1 MSIHFGVDYYPE
13 HWPKERW
20 ETDAKLMQ
28 EMGVQVVRMA
38 EFSWFKMEPAEGEFH
53 FEWLEEAVA
62 LLDRYGIKSI
72 LGTPTAAPPA
82 WIIEKN
88 PEIQPIDRQGRRR
101 HFGGRHH
108 DCQSNEAYRAHIK
121 RFVTAFSKKF
131 ADNPGVIGWQIDNEF
146 GNSHFDLCMC
156 DSCKAK
162 FQKWLKGKYNT
173 IEKLN
178 DAWGTAF
185 WSQGYN
191 NFSQISTPLITA
203 VGENPSAMLDWKCFC
218 SDLIVDFAKWQIDI
232 IRANCPGHFITHNY
246 MCFDNKVNYY
256 DLGKLLDF
264 VSNDIYP
271 AGHWQRQPHSPE
283 SELAACHDVVRNY
296 KKKPF
301 WMMEQQSGMAG
312 WEIMGRALEPGQ
324 MSAWAMQSVAH
335 GADAVVFFRWR
346 TCAMGTEQYWHG
358 ILGHSG
364 KPGRI
369 YNEAKQLTHT
379 FAKHMDEFE
388 GAMPH
393 PEVAIVHSFR
403 QNYAFDIQ
411 PNHPELRYV
420 EQLQKYYKALYDK
433 KIPVD
438 FVEDTDD
445 LSKYKLV
452 IAPLQYLMTPEL
464 EQHYIDY
471 VTNGGHLVLTMRT
484 GVKDEFNLCMTDR
497 ELPGKL
503 GEICGIEVPEYDCLL
518 ETTGGVF
525 FDSREYE
532 VEKWCDII
540 TLKNAKQIAE
550 YSTGFYRQSPAI
562 TENTYGNGITWYVGT
577 EPGEDLMADLA
588 AYFVKVCN
596 IEMLGT
602 ASEDVEMMTR
612 ESEDKIWLFV
622 INHTNEPQ
630 VYHLHEMYTLLE
642 GEKEEFLKPYEVH
655 LFVKNNRGYSSRY

>member
-1 MSIHFGVDYYPE
+1 MGIHFGVDYYPE
-13 HWPKERW
+13 HWPRERW

-62 LLDRYGIKSI
+62 LLDKYGIKSV

-108 DCQSNEAYRAHIK
+108 DCQSNETYRAHIK
-121 RFVTAFSKKF
+121 RFVTAMSQKF
-131 ADNPGVIGWQIDNEF
+131 ADNPGVIGWQIDNEL
-146 GNSHFDLCMC
+146 GNSHGDLCMC
-156 DSCKAK
+156 DSCKAR
-162 FQKWLKGKYNT
+162 FQKWLEQKYGT
-173 IEKLN
+173 IETLN

-191 NFSQISTPLITA
+191 SFAQIGTPLITA

-218 SDLIVDFAKWQIDI
+218 SDLIVDFAKWQADI
-232 IRANCPGHFITHNY
+232 IRENCPNHFITHNY
-246 MCFDNKVNYY
+246 MCFDNKVDYY
-256 DLGKLLDF
+256 DLGELLDF

-271 AGHWQRQPHSPE
+271 AGHWQKQPHQPE
-283 SELAACHDVVRNY
+283 SELAASHDVIRGY

-324 MSAWAMQSVAH
+324 MAAWAMQSVAH

-364 KPGRI
+364 NPGRT
-369 YNEAKQLTHT
+369 YREAKQLVHT
-379 FAKHMDEFE
+379 FAKHMDAFE
-388 GAMPH
+388 GTMPN

-411 PNHPELRYV
+411 PNHPELSYV
-420 EQLQKYYKALYDK
+420 GQLQKYYKALYEK

-438 FVEDTDD
+438 FVQGMDD

-471 VTNGGHLVLTMRT
+471 VANGGHLVLTMRT
-484 GVKDEFNLCMTDR
+484 GVKDVTNLCMTDR
-497 ELPGKL
+497 ELPGRL
-503 GEICGIEVPEYDCLL
+503 GDICGIEVPEYDCLL
-518 ETTGGVF
+518 ETTGGVLYGKK
-525 FDSREYE
+525 EYE
-532 VEKWCDII
+532 IEKWCDII
-540 TLKNAKQIAE
+540 ELKGARQIAE
-550 YSTGFYRQSPAI
+550 YSTGFYKQSPAI
-562 TENTYGNGITWYVGT
+562 TENAYGNGITWYIGT
-577 EPGEDLMADLA
+577 EPGEDLMEDLMAYMIRSSDVDTLGAAAD
-588 AYFVKVCN
+588 
-596 IEMLGT
+596 G
-602 ASEDVEMMTR
+602 VEMMTR
-612 ESEDKIWLFV
+612 ESDDQIWLFV
-622 INHTNEPQ
+622 INHTSDEQ
-630 VYHLHEMYTLLE
+630 VYHLHDRYTLLE
-642 GEKEEFLKPYEVH
+642 GEKEEFLRPYEVQ
-655 LFVKNNRGYSSRY
+655 LFVKDKGKKA

>member
-38 EFSWFKMEPAEGEFH
+38 EFSWFKMEPSEGDFH

-62 LLDRYGIKSI
+62 LLDKYGIKSI

-88 PEIQPIDRQGRRR
+88 PEIQPIDREGRRR

-108 DCQSNEAYRAHIK
+108 DCQSNGVYRAHIK
-121 RFVTAFSKKF
+121 RFVTAFSKRF
-131 ADNPGVIGWQIDNEF
+131 AENPGVIGWQIDNEL
-146 GNSHFDLCMC
+146 GNSHYDLCMC
-156 DSCKAK
+156 DSCKIK
-162 FQKWLKGKYNT
+162 FQQWLKAKYGK
-173 IEKLN
+173 IETLN
-178 DAWGTAF
+178 DVWGTAF

-218 SDLIVDFAKWQIDI
+218 SDLIVDFAKWQADI

-271 AGHWQRQPHSPE
+271 AGHWQKPQAHPDSG
-283 SELAACHDVVRNY
+283 LAASHDVIRGY
-296 KKKPF
+296 KKQPF
-301 WMMEQQSGMAG
+301 WMMEQQSGMSG

-364 KPGRI
+364 NPGRI
-369 YNEAKQLTHT
+369 YKETRQLTHT
-379 FAKHMDEFE
+379 FSKYMDEFE
-388 GAMPH
+388 GTLPH

-411 PNHPELRYV
+411 PNHPDLRYV
-420 EQLQKYYKALYDK
+420 EQLQKYHKALYNK

-438 FVEDTDD
+438 FIQDMDD
-445 LSKYKLV
+445 LSAYKLV

-471 VTNGGHLVLTMRT
+471 VANGGHLVLTMRT
-484 GVKDEFNLCMTDR
+484 GVKNETNLCMTER
-497 ELPGKL
+497 ELPGRL
-503 GEICGIEVPEYDCLL
+503 SEICGIEVPEYDCLL

-525 FDSREYE
+525 YNSREYE

-540 TLKNAKQIAE
+540 SLKNAKQIAG
-550 YSTGFYRQSPAI
+550 YTTGFYRQSPAI
-562 TENTYGNGITWYVGT
+562 TENRYKNGITWYVGT
-577 EPGEDLMADLA
+577 EPGDDLMADLTE
-588 AYFVKVCN
+588 YFIKTCN
-596 IEMLGT
+596 IEPLGT
-602 ASEDVEMMTR
+602 AAEGVEMMTR
-612 ESEDKIWLFV
+612 ENDDNIWLFI
-622 INHTNEPQ
+622 INHTNEKQ
-630 VYHLHEMYTLLE
+630 VYHLHGMYTLLE
-642 GEKEEFLKPYEVH
+642 GEKEEFLNPYEVQ
-655 LFVKNNRGYSSRY
+655 LFIKDKRSRY